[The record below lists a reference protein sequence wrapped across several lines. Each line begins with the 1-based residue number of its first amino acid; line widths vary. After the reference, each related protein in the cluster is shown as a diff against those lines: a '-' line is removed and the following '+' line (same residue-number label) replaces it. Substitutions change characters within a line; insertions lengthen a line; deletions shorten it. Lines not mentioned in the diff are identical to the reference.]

1 MQVKLEKTH
10 AIDAPATAAWGI
22 MQDINALAECMPGA
36 SITEQS
42 EDGGYKGNVS
52 VKVGPVQSVF
62 RGTIRITELDEA
74 NRTIA
79 LSAKGKDKTG
89 TSNATMELTASVVD
103 KDGGCELIGNSEIKV
118 LGKMAN
124 FGARM
129 INGVADQLIAQF
141 LENFSNRV
149 LAAGEGESA
158 DEAAEKVAEQPKDLN
173 ALALIWSVL
182 AGFFKRL
189 FGGK

>member
-1 MQVKLEKTH
+1 
-10 AIDAPATAAWGI
+10 
-22 MQDINALAECMPGA
+22 LAECMPGA

-42 EDGGYKGNVS
+42 DDGSYNGNVS

-62 RGTIRITELDEA
+62 RGTIRVAEIDGDT
-74 NRTIA
+74 RRIA
-79 LSAKGKDKTG
+79 LSAKGRDKTG
-89 TSNATMELTASVVD
+89 TSNATMELTASVID
-103 KDGGCELIGNSEIKV
+103 RDGGCELIGNSEIKV

-149 LAAGEGESA
+149 LAIGEGASA
-158 DEAAEKVAEQPKDLN
+158 EQAAEKVAEQPRDLN
-173 ALALIWSVL
+173 ALALLWSMIS
-182 AGFFKRL
+182 GFLQRL
-189 FGGK
+189 FGRGPRT

>member
-10 AIDAPATAAWGI
+10 SIAAPSAAAWQI
-22 MQDINALAECMPGA
+22 MQDIHALAECMPGA

-42 EDGGYKGNVS
+42 DDGRYKGNVS

-62 RGTIRITELDEA
+62 KGTIRVTEQNDTE
-74 NRTIA
+74 RRIS
-79 LSAKGKDKTG
+79 LSAKGKDRTG
-89 TSNATMELTASVVD
+89 TSNATMELTASVAD
-103 KDGGCELIGNSEIKV
+103 TADGCELVGNSEIKV

-149 LAAGEGESA
+149 LAAGEGSDAEA
-158 DEAAEKVAEQPKDLN
+158 AAEKVAEEPRDLN
-173 ALALIWSVL
+173 VLALLWTTI
-182 AGFFKRL
+182 AGFFRRL
-189 FGGK
+189 LGSR

>member
-10 AIDAPATAAWGI
+10 AIDAPPAAAWQV

-42 EDGGYKGNVS
+42 DDGSYKGSVS

-62 RGTIRITELDEA
+62 RGTIRIAELDDA

-89 TSNATMELTASVVD
+89 TSNATMELTATVVD

-149 LAAGEGESA
+149 LAAGEGATAE
-158 DEAAEKVAEQPKDLN
+158 EAAGKVAEQPRELN
-173 ALALIWSVL
+173 ALALLWSMI
-182 AGFFKRL
+182 AGFFRRL
-189 FGGK
+189 FGGR

>member
-10 AIDAPATAAWGI
+10 AVAAPSAVAWQV
-22 MQDINALAECMPGA
+22 MQDINALADCMPGA
-36 SITEQS
+36 SITGQAD
-42 EDGGYKGNVS
+42 DGSYKGNVS

-62 RGTIRITELDEA
+62 KGTIRVIEQDDAE
-74 NRTIA
+74 RRIS
-79 LSAKGKDKTG
+79 LSAKGKDRTG

-103 KDGGCELIGNSEIKV
+103 TADGCELIGNSEIKV

-149 LAAGEGESA
+149 LAAGDGSA
-158 DEAAEKVAEQPKDLN
+158 AEEAAEKVAEQPEELN
-173 ALALIWSVL
+173 ALTLLWATIT
-182 AGFFKRL
+182 GFFRRL
-189 FGGK
+189 LGG